1 MKEEGT
7 DYWFTIEPYVFIGLT
22 NQYTLLY
29 NTLDGI
35 IIESDKIEVIN
46 LIRETVKKDNYGV
59 TLLTEQNYRNNNI
72 KDFVKELRDKF
83 MGDIIDVALSKKKPI
98 QLLPYYN
105 YPDNNKLNIYKRH
118 SFSSDRNVLKNL
130 FEINIHLNGNTN
142 ASKLISFLSSIPG
155 IQTFNI
161 IGNIEEVTNYKEIIS
176 YFDQLSSPKNIICS
190 YKHIFALSPDFKNN
204 FSYRVS
210 IDFPIDKVLWKQ
222 SNMILLSQGFPIEY
236 VFEVSSFEDCQN
248 AELLIENFQIEKY
261 RLNPVYTGENIQ
273 FFEEN
278 IYLSKEDILST
289 SLTIKDFFS
298 RQAIN
303 LNDFGKIN
311 ILPNGDIYANI
322 NHPVLGSIYT
332 NNIYEIVQ
340 KEIDNGK
347 SWFNIRNQSPC
358 NNCVYQWFCPSP
370 SDYEITIGRT
380 NLCHI
385 KNK

>member
-1 MKEEGT
+1 MKEQVT
-7 DYWFTIEPYVFIGLT
+7 NYWFTIEPYVFIGLT

-29 NTLDGI
+29 NTLDGVT
-35 IIESDKIEVIN
+35 IESDKIEVID
-46 LIRETVKKDNYGV
+46 LLRETVKKDNYGV
-59 TLLTEQNYRNNNI
+59 TLLTEQKFRNNNI
-72 KDFVKELRDKF
+72 NDFIKELRDKF
-83 MGDIIDVALSKKKPI
+83 MGDTIDVALSNKKPI

-105 YPDNNKLNIYKRH
+105 YPDDNKVNIYKRH
-118 SFSSDRNVLKNL
+118 SFSSDRNILKNL
-130 FEINIHLNGNTN
+130 LEINIHIDCNTDV
-142 ASKLISFLSSIPG
+142 SKLISFLSSIPG
-155 IQTFNI
+155 SQTFNI
-161 IGNIEEVTNYKEIIS
+161 IGNIEEVTNYKDIIF
-176 YFDQLSSPKNIICS
+176 YFNKLSSQKYIICS
-190 YKHIFALSPDFKNN
+190 YKNILTLQPDLKNN
-204 FSYRVS
+204 FSYKIS
-210 IDFPIDKVLWKQ
+210 IDFPIDEVLWKQ
-222 SNMILLSQGFPIEY
+222 SNMILLNQNLPIEY

-248 AELLIENFQIEKY
+248 AELLIENYQIQKY
-261 RLNPVYTGENIQ
+261 RLNPIYTGDNIR

-278 IYLSKEDILST
+278 VYLSKEDILST
-289 SLTIKDFFS
+289 SMTIKDFFS

-322 NHPVLGSIYT
+322 NHPLLGSIYT

-385 KNK
+385 KK

>member
-347 SWFNIRNQSPC
+347 SWFNIRSQSPC